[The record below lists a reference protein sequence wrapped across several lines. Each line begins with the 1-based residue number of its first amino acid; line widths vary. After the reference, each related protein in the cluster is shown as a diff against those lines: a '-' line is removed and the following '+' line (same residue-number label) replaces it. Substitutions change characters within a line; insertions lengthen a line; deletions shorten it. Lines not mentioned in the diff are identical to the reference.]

1 ELGQPV
7 QGGFVGPVHV
17 LDDHEHGP
25 WPRNLVEERGE
36 DLLARRACEQ
46 TRREWPADRAG
57 DVVQRAQRAG
67 RDELVAR
74 APEQPGAL
82 AADGGEIGDEGRL
95 AIPASSATSATRPD
109 SVPACRSASS
119 R

>member
-1 ELGQPV
+1 VVGPHLVVAEGHHQQHGQAGDAPAELGQPV

-57 DVVQRAQRAG
+57 DVVQRA
-67 RDELVAR
+67 
-74 APEQPGAL
+74 
-82 AADGGEIGDEGRL
+82 
-95 AIPASSATSATRPD
+95 
-109 SVPACRSASS
+109 
-119 R
+119 